1 MSTGLRSIGLRL
13 LLCWRVSA
21 AGLHTQRLRVVS
33 WNVHAFRDSNHRDNF
48 DRVTRTLAE
57 LEPDVVLLNE
67 VLHPYAGGDA
77 EYFALVADGRG
88 RGWTPPARATPAAE
102 SGECYLNRLAAALGL
117 RHVAFAEAERDD
129 CFFGRFGFG
138 NALLSRRPLATHG
151 GLRLR
156 ASAGDELLGDQRRD
170 FVEGRSMVWGRIAL
184 TEDDAETVTLAAAH
198 FDHKAEPVR
207 AKQAAA
213 CAAELARVAAES
225 GDTARGGLGR
235 ALLAGDL
242 NAFERRDHD
251 DAAWRAIVEFY
262 ASRSWGAP
270 AETSAALETL
280 RDAGFVDARARAADA
295 ADGIG
300 PTCWTHRPLFRI
312 DHALVSPALAACAEV
327 VRYARVLDDASD
339 HYAICI
345 DLEFPTSRIGE

>member
-21 AGLHTQRLRVVS
+21 AGLHSQRLRVVS

-77 EYFALVADGRG
+77 AYFARVADGRG
-88 RGWTPPARATPAAE
+88 RGWEPPAGATPAADAA
-102 SGECYLNRLAAALGL
+102 ECYLHRLSAALGL

-138 NALLSRRPLATHG
+138 NALLSRTPLAARG
-151 GLRLR
+151 ELALR
-156 ASAGDELLGDQRRD
+156 ARAGDELLGDQARD
-170 FVEGRSMVWGRIAL
+170 FVEGRSMVWGRVAL
-184 TEDDAETVTLAAAH
+184 AGGATVTLAAAH

-213 CAAELARVAAES
+213 CAAELARAAAEP
-225 GDTARGGLGR
+225 GGLGR

-262 ASRSWGAP
+262 ASRGWGAP

-280 RDAGFVDARARAADA
+280 RDAGFVDARASAADA
-295 ADGIG
+295 ADGLG

-312 DHALVSPALAACAEV
+312 DHALLSPALAACAEV

-339 HYAICI
+339 HYAICV
-345 DLEFPTSRIGE
+345 DLEFPVDSTGDPDRS